1 MINCVIEY
9 GDRHYL
15 PIHQTLAKHH
25 SKWIYFPTFEEI
37 IPMVLIR
44 TRLIL
49 CSILLAV
56 LISACERISVLP
68 KTLDASYVKYRIEYL
83 EKMAGDI
90 PTRYLP
96 AQMDSYY
103 TKNFVLTKIEGLFNQ
118 FSLIQIADLKR
129 KRVTTL
135 LNFFG
140 NRVFYKGSHGELPAG
155 IKELEQVEYR
165 YTGEKTIIG
174 GLNSERIEIDTGNEL
189 FNVYTTRDFS
199 VRQPN
204 IVTPYH
210 KIDLPLTDFPIQLSM
225 LKMRLSCIGFESK
238 TIESENFK
246 VPDNYRSVSR
256 QEMEEIINSLFTK
269 E

>member
-1 MINCVIEY
+1 M
-9 GDRHYL
+9 R
-15 PIHQTLAKHH
+15 
-25 SKWIYFPTFEEI
+25 
-37 IPMVLIR
+37 IR
-44 TRLIL
+44 LLVCSLIL
-49 CSILLAV
+49 AFLL
-56 LISACERISVLP
+56 SACERFIGMP
-68 KTLDASYVKYRIEYL
+68 KTLDASFVKYKIEYM

-103 TKNFVLTKIEGLFNQ
+103 TKHYILTRIDGLFNQ
-118 FSLIQIADLKR
+118 FSLVQIADLKH

-140 NRVFYKGSHGELPAG
+140 NRVFHKGSHGELPVG
-155 IKELEQVEYR
+155 IKELDQLEYR
-165 YTGEKTIIG
+165 FTGEKSVIG
-174 GLNSERIEIDTGNEL
+174 GLNSERIEIDTGKEL
-189 FNVYTTRDFS
+189 FNIYTTRDFS

-210 KIDLPLTDFPIQLSM
+210 SIDFPLTDFPIQLSK

-238 TIESENFK
+238 TVESEIFR
-246 VPDNYRSVSR
+246 VPENYRSVSR

>member
-1 MINCVIEY
+1 M
-9 GDRHYL
+9 
-15 PIHQTLAKHH
+15 
-25 SKWIYFPTFEEI
+25 
-37 IPMVLIR
+37 
-44 TRLIL
+44 
-49 CSILLAV
+49 
-56 LISACERISVLP
+56 
-68 KTLDASYVKYRIEYL
+68 

-103 TKNFVLTKIEGLFNQ
+103 TKHYVLTKIEGLFNQ
-118 FSLIQIADLKR
+118 FSLVHIADLKR

-140 NRVFYKGSHGELPAG
+140 NRVFYTGTQGELPAG
-155 IKELEQVEYR
+155 IKELDQVEYR
-165 YTGEKTIIG
+165 YTGEKSVIG

-189 FNVYTTRDFS
+189 VNIYSTQDFS

-210 KIDLPLTDFPIQLSM
+210 RIDNPLTDFPIQLSK
-225 LKMRLSCIGFESK
+225 LKMRLSCVSFESK
-238 TIESENFK
+238 TIESEMFK
-246 VPDNYRSVSR
+246 IPKNYRSVSR
-256 QEMEEIINSLFTK
+256 LEMEEIINSLFTK

>member
-1 MINCVIEY
+1 MRI
-9 GDRHYL
+9 R
-15 PIHQTLAKHH
+15 PIFCTL
-25 SKWIYFPTFEEI
+25 IFVF
-37 IPMVLIR
+37 
-44 TRLIL
+44 
-49 CSILLAV
+49 LL
-56 LISACERISVLP
+56 SSCERFTGLS
-68 KTLDASYVKYRIEYL
+68 KTIDASYVKYSIKYI

-96 AQMDSYY
+96 SQMDSYY
-103 TKNFVLTKIEGLFNQ
+103 TKHYVLTRIEGLFNQ

-140 NRVFYKGSHGELPAG
+140 NRVFYKGEHGELPAG
-155 IKELEQVEYR
+155 IKELDKLEYR
-165 YTGEKTIIG
+165 YTGEKSVIG
-174 GLNSERIEIDTGNEL
+174 GLNSERIEIEAGNEL
-189 FNVYTTRDFS
+189 FDIYTTQDFS

-210 KIDLPLTDFPIQLSM
+210 TIDFPLTDFPIQVSM

-238 TIESENFK
+238 TVESEIFK
-246 VPDNYRSVSR
+246 IPENYRSVSR
-256 QEMEEIINSLFTK
+256 LEMEEIINSLFTK

>member
-1 MINCVIEY
+1 M
-9 GDRHYL
+9 
-15 PIHQTLAKHH
+15 
-25 SKWIYFPTFEEI
+25 
-37 IPMVLIR
+37 
-44 TRLIL
+44 
-49 CSILLAV
+49 
-56 LISACERISVLP
+56 LP
-68 KTLDASYVKYRIEYL
+68 KTLEASYVKYRIEYM

-118 FSLIQIADLKR
+118 FSLVQIADLKR

-140 NRVFYKGSHGELPAG
+140 NRVFHKGMHGELPAG
-155 IKELEQVEYR
+155 VKELDQMEYR
-165 YTGEKTIIG
+165 YTGEKSVIG
-174 GLNSERIEIDTGNEL
+174 GLNSERIEIETGNEL
-189 FNVYTTRDFS
+189 FDIYSTRDFS

-204 IVTPYH
+204 IVTPYYS
-210 KIDLPLTDFPIQLSM
+210 IDFPLTDFPIQLSM

-238 TIESENFK
+238 TIESEIFK
-246 VPDNYRSVSR
+246 IPENYRSVSR
-256 QEMEEIINSLFTK
+256 GEMEEIINSLFTK